1 MVIIRKTFYF
11 RFFVLLWELARAV
24 LFFAVNLN
32 VMENF
37 SLKEYVDNQLKF
49 RLIQSEVNRKL
60 SWRLLLNKEANWK
73 GRTLAVFNLLTHLL
87 PEKTVRRWRNVL
99 RQKDLSKL
107 PFKKDFIIHR
117 VQLGEGFY
125 KDVHLLEAKNKEEK
139 SYVVKIEYS
148 EGFKKLSLKEAEE
161 IAQEEKWE
169 YRLLREYYKIDDFIP
184 EELVLLAEASR
195 DGGPAV
201 ITLQAFAGY
210 DLRDIF
216 EEIDRKELKKKLLS
230 NKKLRE
236 SFLRFVEKTD
246 NWLTKKDIMVD
257 LTGKKNIVL
266 AVDENG
272 RDVLKFLDPHS
283 IRYFS
288 EDKEER
294 PERTEIFLKK
304 LKYLKSIYKEVK
316 NKE

>member
-1 MVIIRKTFYF
+1 MNNHKK
-11 RFFVLLWELARAV
+11 VLDEH
-24 LFFAVNLN
+24 
-32 VMENF
+32 
-37 SLKEYVDNQLKF
+37 LKF
-49 RLIQSEVNRKL
+49 RLIQPGINRKL
-60 SWRLLLNKEANWK
+60 SWKLLLRKDANWK
-73 GRTLAVFNLLTHLL
+73 GRTLALFNLLTHLL

-125 KDVHLLEAKNKEEK
+125 KDVHLLEAKNKEGK
-139 SYVVKIEYS
+139 SYVVKIDY
-148 EGFKKLSLKEAEE
+148 GGKFKKLSLKEAEE

-184 EELVLLAEASR
+184 EELVLLAEASK

-230 NKKLRE
+230 DRKLRE
-236 SFLRFVEKTD
+236 SFLRFVEKTE

-266 AVDENG
+266 ATDNDG
-272 RDVLKFLDPHS
+272 REVLKFLDPHS
-283 IRYFS
+283 IRFFS
-288 EDKEER
+288 EDKKER
-294 PERTEIFLKK
+294 PEAVEIFLKK
-304 LKYLKSIYKEVK
+304 LKYLKSICEEIK
-316 NKE
+316 NGE